1 MRVLDIAREAT
12 RRKLHGSAGGRAW
25 SFPAKLLVTVAL
37 LAFLFWRIE
46 VAAFLRA
53 IEASFGWWLLAAL
66 LVSFLL
72 IVISILKWHRLLQ
85 ALGVETSRR
94 ALLKLYMM
102 GNFGGLFLPGVIG
115 GDVIR
120 WHLTARRLGGS
131 SAKVAASIVAE
142 RASGAAALVLLAIP
156 TVLWNAR
163 LGTGPVILFILL
175 MGGFL
180 VGLIV
185 LGTNRRLAAMFA
197 RRGRRLPIR
206 GLIRAGIDFLAA
218 LRQFSTPVLLV
229 ALGYG
234 ALFYLTNGLV
244 LLMLCRALELN
255 LGYADALSAQILTNL
270 LGLLPISLGGLGLV
284 QAGHVYFLGFF
295 GVAAASALA
304 ISIVKQFI
312 HYGYGLVGGSFL
324 LRLRSDDPA
333 PGHQV
338 APDADSSP
346 RGPARGGPV

>member
-1 MRVLDIAREAT
+1 MRVLDVARRAT
-12 RRKLHGSAGGRAW
+12 RWKLRESAGDRAW
-25 SFPAKLLVTVAL
+25 TFPAKLLVTVAL
-37 LAFLFWRIE
+37 LAFLFWRID
-46 VAAFLRA
+46 ATSFLRA

-66 LVSFLL
+66 LASFLL
-72 IVISILKWHRLLQ
+72 IVISILKWHRLLR
-85 ALGVETSRR
+85 ALGVESSRL

-102 GNFGGLFLPGVIG
+102 GNFGGIFLPGVVG
-115 GDVIR
+115 GDVVR
-120 WHLTARRLGGS
+120 WQLTARRFGCS

-142 RASGAAALVLLAIP
+142 RASGAAALVLLAVP
-156 TVLWNAR
+156 AVLWNAR
-163 LGTGPVILFILL
+163 LGTAPVILFIVL
-175 MGGFL
+175 MGGSL

-185 LGTNRRLAAMFA
+185 LGTNRRLAALFA
-197 RRGRRLPIR
+197 RRGRRLPIW

-295 GVAAASALA
+295 GVGAANAFA
-304 ISIVKQFI
+304 ISIVKQCI
-312 HYGYGLVGGSFL
+312 YYGYGLVGGSFL
-324 LRLRSDDPA
+324 LRL
-333 PGHQV
+333 G
-338 APDADSSP
+338 PDELAGGGRVPRGTDSSP
-346 RGPARGGPV
+346 RGPASGGPL